1 MWFNTRDGLQVE
13 AVDGYHG
20 VGLITLGSGSALGTG
35 ATLGSAAEKFG
46 GSGGMVGIWEV
57 GGGVTGRSAG
67 DTEAGGGC
75 EVGFGQLV

>member
-20 VGLITLGSGSALGTG
+20 VGLITLGSGS
-35 ATLGSAAEKFG
+35 TLGSAAEKFG